1 MVQPL
6 INIFGWLVIKLAF
19 IVMLF
24 AQSFSSLMDEFEV
37 GELLC
42 QYYMKGLGLS
52 ISIAS
57 QVGASYGS
65 VLNI

>member
-1 MVQPL
+1 M
-6 INIFGWLVIKLAF
+6 IKLAF

-65 VLNI
+65 VLYI